1 MAEATYYFNA
11 YTTPVWTNPDN
22 LVDGDTGTFA
32 STATK
37 GTAQTLTGNTCP
49 ATDLGIITKV
59 EFRLYAYGDGDD
71 RIDITPVFTGGNG
84 NAHQTTP
91 VVSPGDWTAYV
102 EVTNDPNHPDWSLWS
117 HIQDLDCIIDSVS
130 VGKGNTK

>member
-1 MAEATYYFNA
+1 MAEVTYYFNA
-11 YTTPVWTNPDN
+11 RGDAVWTDPDN
-22 LVDGDTGTFA
+22 IVDGDIGTFA
-32 STATK
+32 STAAK

-84 NAHQTTP
+84 
-91 VVSPGDWTAYV
+91 D
-102 EVTNDPNHPDWSLWS
+102 
-117 HIQDLDCIIDSVS
+117 
-130 VGKGNTK
+130 